1 MILKVY
7 KERTN
12 ILTIGTLASGSSA
25 LVEMLREYEI
35 VNVLPREFDN
45 FRRPGFVSDQLS
57 YNSSRDYPNVIDN
70 EIRFVSYKW
79 KLLYKSSIWKLFF
92 SDRFNNIWEKNWGK
106 LHNYKSS
113 LINLKQI
120 FLLQELS
127 KSLKSDISFEEKIQH
142 SNEWIKNIGN
152 IYSSKYDF
160 TLFNQALLPW
170 CDINIWTKVF
180 KPFKLIC
187 VHRDPRDQLAEMIRR
202 DISFSPFRTAQL
214 SYGQFNIISIYGND
228 RKGRFKFLTD
238 ALKNRLEIIDL
249 WMRVLGPDQFLLIDF
264 EGLAKN
270 YDVYKSQIEQ
280 FLGINNN
287 QHKFEKKYFNPDVA
301 IKNSI
306 GIFKDYLNGDE
317 ITELSILEDWY
328 NTKVRAANVEY
339 KVISENLKPESLS

>member
-1 MILKVY
+1 MIRKVN

-12 ILTIGTLASGSSA
+12 ILIIGTLASGSSA
-25 LVEMLREYEI
+25 LVEMLREYENI
-35 VNVLPREFDN
+35 NVLPREFDN

-57 YNSSRDYPNVIDN
+57 YNTSRDYPNVIDN

-79 KLLYKSSIWKLFF
+79 KLLYKSSLWKLFF
-92 SDRFNNIWEKNWGK
+92 SDSFNNIWEKDWGK
-106 LHNYKSS
+106 LHNYKSN
-113 LINLKQI
+113 LINLGQI

-127 KSLKSDISFEEKIQH
+127 KRLKSDISFEEKIQH

-152 IYSSKYDF
+152 IYPSKYDF

-214 SYGQFNIISIYGND
+214 SYGQFNIVSIYGND

-238 ALKNRLEIIDL
+238 ALKNRLLVIDE
-249 WMRVLGPDQFLLIDF
+249 WMKVLGPDKFLLIDF

-270 YDVYKSQIEQ
+270 YDIYKFHIEQ
-280 FLGINNN
+280 FLGINKDH
-287 QHKFEKKYFNPDVA
+287 QKSGKKYFNPERA
-301 IKNSI
+301 LEEGI
-306 GIFKDYLNGDE
+306 GIFKDYLNDDE
-317 ITELSILEDWY
+317 IKELSVLNEWY
-328 NTKVRAANVEY
+328 NKKIIAASVEY
-339 KVISENLKPESLS
+339 KVISENLKPETLR